1 MVRLCGASLAL
12 FAFALTVI
20 LGLAT
25 GNSAEAILQRGL
37 LALFIFCALGMLV
50 GWIGTRV
57 LDEHALHRQEEL
69 LSAIQAKT
77 QNAGSEND
85 MSQSEDSAGV
95 DGDGAKPAA
104 I

>member
-57 LDEHALHRQEEL
+57 LDEHAVHRQKEL
-69 LSAIQAKT
+69 FSAIETKD
-77 QNAGSEND
+77 QNAASEND
-85 MSQSEDSAGV
+85 MRQSADSAGV
-95 DGDGAKPAA
+95 DGGGTKPAA